1 MITLTY
7 TGKSS
12 MSARGLEMS
21 IDLEERSPFVN
32 NKDGKGNLAVHFV
45 TD

>member
-21 IDLEERSPFVN
+21 IDLEERSPTTKMERRVQQFT
-32 NKDGKGNLAVHFV
+32 L
-45 TD
+45 